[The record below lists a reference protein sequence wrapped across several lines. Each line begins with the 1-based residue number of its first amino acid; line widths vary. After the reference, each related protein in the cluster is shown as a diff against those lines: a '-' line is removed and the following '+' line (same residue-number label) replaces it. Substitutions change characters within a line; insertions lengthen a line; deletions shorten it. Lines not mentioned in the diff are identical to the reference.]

1 MVVETVLVLK
11 MTVFVVLMRNF
22 EVTLKNIGTSG
33 WRMELVVVVVVV
45 LEDVDPYLVEV
56 MGVEKHYP
64 YGIRS

>member
-45 LEDVDPYLVEV
+45 LEDVDPY
-56 MGVEKHYP
+56 
-64 YGIRS
+64 